1 MIKLFQLKHA
11 DHNYNEQMHLSQGKP
26 PAKQKT
32 DTKTMINIWEK
43 QPDCIGSYFDAILNK
58 LFTYSCEYQN

>member
-26 PAKQKT
+26 PAKQKI
-32 DTKTMINIWEK
+32 DTKTMINI
-43 QPDCIGSYFDAILNK
+43 
-58 LFTYSCEYQN
+58 